1 MLPKPPDWPD
11 YIEVCGFISHPSKSK
26 YKPPQEIVNFLSAG
40 KKPIYVGFGSIVV
53 DNPIQL
59 LRTIFKAVNCIGERA
74 IISRGWAGLG
84 GEEMDLPDNVL
95 IIGDVPHDW
104 LFQHVSCVIHHGGAG
119 TTAAGLA
126 HGCPTITIPFF
137 GDQHF
142 WGSAVSRAGAGPAP
156 IPFRDLTWET
166 LAESIKVARQP
177 HIQQGAQQIRNK
189 MQKES
194 GINDG
199 VRSFHRHIDIRI
211 MQCDICPKRPAV
223 WHVKRV
229 NVRLSAFAAA
239 VLIECGKLLPQDLVL

>member
-11 YIEVCGFISHPSKSK
+11 YIDVCGFIFHPSKSN
-26 YKPPQEIVNFLSAG
+26 YKPPQEIIDFLSAG

-59 LRTIFKAVNCIGERA
+59 LRTIFKAINCVGQRA

-84 GEEMDLPDNVL
+84 AEEMDLPDNVL
-95 IIGDVPHDW
+95 IIGDIPHDW

-126 HGCPTITIPFF
+126 HGCPTIIVPFF
-137 GDQHF
+137 GDQYF

-156 IPFRDLTWET
+156 IPFKNLTSQT
-166 LAESIKVARQP
+166 LMECIKVALQA
-177 HIQQGAQQIRNK
+177 HIRQGAQKIQNQ
-189 MQKES
+189 MHEES
-194 GINDG
+194 GTSDG
-199 VRSFHRHIDIRI
+199 VRSFHRHINIRI

-223 WHVKRV
+223 WYVKHM
-229 NVRLSAFAAA
+229 NLRLSAFAGA
-239 VLIECGKLLPQDLVL
+239 VLIESGKLRPQDLVL